1 MKLAHLAPLLGL
13 CILVLAWTCGC
24 TSAPAGGGG
33 IQDITTEPADD
44 RIGLEEALRELEVL
58 DGEGLEDLTGMEI
71 VMVSGSDVDLTGNA
85 TTWTL
90 GVRQAGNTSL
100 LVHSRGGWSRY
111 VWHGPLPDE
120 PLDLDAAIL
129 PAPLYRQHAAEIR
142 SLGEATDLTLV
153 GTIYTVRSKETQ
165 TDSISFDALSGEATA

>member
-13 CILVLAWTCGC
+13 CILVLSWTCGC

-33 IQDITTEPADD
+33 IQDITTEPAEM

-71 VMVSGSDVDLTGNA
+71 VTVSGSGVDSTGNA

-100 LVHSRGGWSRY
+100 MVHSQGGWSRY
-111 VWHGPLPDE
+111 VWHGPLPE
-120 PLDLDAAIL
+120 NPVDLDAVVM
-129 PAPLYRQHAAEIR
+129 PVDLYPGHAAEIG
-142 SLGEATDLTLV
+142 SLGEVTELV
-153 GTIYTVRSKETQ
+153 LIDGTYTVRSEEKQ
-165 TDSISFDALSGEATA
+165 TESLSFDAHTGEALP